1 LLSDCE
7 SMIYKIEHAKKG
19 LVVHKT
25 VIGLIAVIYYI
36 HIGVLALGSLLTK
49 RNCCSV

>member
-1 LLSDCE
+1 
-7 SMIYKIEHAKKG
+7 MIYKIEHAKKG

-25 VIGLIAVIYYI
+25 VKILIAIIYYI
-36 HIGVLALGSLLTK
+36 HIGILALGSLLAK